1 MLGSLGSELTWHD
14 GLLAVETFGGVLV
27 GVALG
32 AQELLIFGGE
42 GLVHQRA
49 LAHEAVEAV
58 LVPVAVLVGQV
69 LWRAKRDIQRE
80 RVTLVF
86 SLFGWSLY

>member
-1 MLGSLGSELTWHD
+1 MFGSLGSELTWHD

-42 GLVHQRA
+42 GLVHQRTAA
-49 LAHEAVEAV
+49 LEAVEAV
-58 LVPVAVLVGQV
+58 FVPVAVLVGQI
-69 LWRAKRDIQRE
+69 LEE
-80 RVTLVF
+80 RQPADNLLNNALCRV
-86 SLFGWSLY
+86 